1 MDWLVIKS
9 FLTLV
14 LIVVLMF
21 GILVVVRKYLY
32 VKPHFVDDNLKVL
45 TSLHLQPKKAVYLVK
60 VFDKVMLVGV
70 SDNSIA
76 ALGEIT
82 DSDVLHKLES
92 IESTRHGKGFA
103 EILSSW
109 IPSGKGISLK

>member
-1 MDWLVIKS
+1 MDWLVLKT

-21 GILVVVRKYLY
+21 GILFIVRKYLH
-32 VKPHFVDDNLKVL
+32 VKQHFVDDNLKVL

-60 VFDKVMLVGV
+60 VFNKVMLVGV

-76 ALGEIT
+76 SLGEIT

-92 IESTRHGKGFA
+92 AEATRRGKGFS
-103 EILSSW
+103 EILSQW
-109 IPSGKGISLK
+109 IPSGKGVSLK